1 MRNEVKHLKRTW
13 AIFYLISFI
22 FAGEVFADKI
32 VLENGDTLTGTI
44 EKVVDGKLTLKTDY
58 SGPIEIQ
65 VAKIKEIFTDNP
77 VEVRLLSG
85 EVLKGKIKTVEDNK
99 LVVEESPERSPA
111 TIEVKSIASI
121 NLPPPPRAKWSG
133 SIAAG
138 GNLQTGNTD
147 RAGATVAIL
156 LSRKTEKD
164 RISFQYLFNYAEEN
178 NKVVTRNHYGEA
190 RYDYFFTPKFYG
202 YFDWNG
208 YNDKFS
214 NTKFKTFV
222 GPGVG
227 YQFWND
233 PIKSLSFDAGVTYFN
248 WAKEVGADTDG
259 VSARLGLDFRY
270 QIFKWLAFNDRFQF
284 YPTIGEGGLY
294 FLRNEA
300 ALTAPLGAGF
310 SLRLANIID
319 YNSEPEPG
327 FKKTDVQWI
336 GAIQYSF

>member
-1 MRNEVKHLKRTW
+1 MRRSGKYLKRTW
-13 AIFYLISFI
+13 GIFFTILII
-22 FAGEVFADKI
+22 CAGEVFADKI

-58 SGPIEIQ
+58 AGPIEIQ

-85 EVLKGKIKTVEDNK
+85 EVFKGKIKTVEDNR
-99 LVVEESPERSPA
+99 LVVEESPERPAA
-111 TIEVKSIASI
+111 TIEMKSIASI
-121 NLPPPPRAKWSG
+121 NLPPPPRVKWGG

-138 GNLQTGNTD
+138 GNLQSGNTD
-147 RAGATVAIL
+147 RAGASVAIQ

-164 RISFQYLFNYAEEN
+164 RISFRYLFNYGEEN
-178 NKVVTRNHYGEA
+178 DDVTTRNHYGEA
-190 RYDYFFTPKFYG
+190 RYDYFFTPKFYA

-208 YNDKFS
+208 YNDRFS
-214 NTKFKTFV
+214 DTRFRTFV

-227 YQFWND
+227 YQFWD
-233 PIKSLSFDAGVTYFN
+233 DKIKFLLFEAGLSYFN
-248 WAKEVGADTDG
+248 WTRYVGDDTDG

-270 QIFKWLAFNDRFQF
+270 QIFKWLAFSEKFQF

-294 FLRNEA
+294 FIRNEA

-327 FKKTDVQWI
+327 FKTTDVQWI